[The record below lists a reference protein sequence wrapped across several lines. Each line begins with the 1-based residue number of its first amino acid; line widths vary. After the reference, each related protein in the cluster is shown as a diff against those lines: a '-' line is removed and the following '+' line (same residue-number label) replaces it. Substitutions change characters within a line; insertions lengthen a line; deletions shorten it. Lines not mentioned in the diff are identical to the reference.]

1 MDLGKLFQFKAEK
14 YKNRYALVQGE
25 RRIKYEELYEYANK
39 IAHSLAKSGVKKGD
53 RILVV
58 MKNRIETVA
67 LYWGVQLIGAVFT
80 PVNFRFTADE
90 VKFVLD
96 NSGSV
101 AVAFE
106 GTSEDAVREA
116 TAGKNVI
123 LVGLNSKGTISL
135 DITSYDKIDGEPY
148 KRAELSVY
156 DYALML
162 YTSGTTGRP
171 KGVPRTHENEYSASV
186 AHIIQNN
193 YEEYERTI
201 GVMPLYHT
209 MGMRSMLSMV
219 MLGGTIVMVPDYS
232 PETLLKTIQEEKIT
246 CLYLVPTMYHDMLN
260 HPQFSNFDASSL
272 TKIGYAGAAMTKH
285 LTQLCLD
292 AFKPRVFVN
301 HFGSTEVYTHT
312 ICNYLDQKP
321 ACAGKAGFNQRIRL
335 VKLDGDVLAKP
346 GDVVDKG
353 EIGQVIVDTSSG
365 ESFKGYWN
373 NEEATKLAI
382 RDGWYFTKD
391 IGYMDDDGDLFL
403 LGRADDMIISGGENI
418 HPLEVEDVLSKHPG
432 VKEVAVVGLP
442 DSRWGQIVTAVVV
455 KNYEVTADELDSY
468 FIRTSNLARFKRP
481 RKYIFTD
488 SLIKNSSGK
497 IMRRMI
503 REQIIK
509 QNEGG
514 QNV

>member
-260 HPQFSNFDASSL
+260 HPQFSNFD
-272 TKIGYAGAAMTKH
+272 
-285 LTQLCLD
+285 
-292 AFKPRVFVN
+292 
-301 HFGSTEVYTHT
+301 
-312 ICNYLDQKP
+312 
-321 ACAGKAGFNQRIRL
+321 
-335 VKLDGDVLAKP
+335 
-346 GDVVDKG
+346 
-353 EIGQVIVDTSSG
+353 
-365 ESFKGYWN
+365 
-373 NEEATKLAI
+373 
-382 RDGWYFTKD
+382 
-391 IGYMDDDGDLFL
+391 
-403 LGRADDMIISGGENI
+403 
-418 HPLEVEDVLSKHPG
+418 
-432 VKEVAVVGLP
+432 LP
-442 DSRWGQIVTAVVV
+442 HSV
-455 KNYEVTADELDSY
+455 
-468 FIRTSNLARFKRP
+468 
-481 RKYIFTD
+481 
-488 SLIKNSSGK
+488 
-497 IMRRMI
+497 
-503 REQIIK
+503 
-509 QNEGG
+509 
-514 QNV
+514 